1 MENVV
6 TIKNKKNEKFLREKT
21 KPVHIRET
29 GKEKLRVMIREMK
42 RAMKEAQGIGLA
54 ANQIGLPYRI
64 FVARIGEKS
73 YTVLNPELIS
83 RSKDEETAE
92 EGCLSVPGKWGTV
105 SRSKEVVLHGYDLN
119 GKKIKIKAWGL
130 LARMFQHEVDHLD
143 GKLFID
149 KATGIMNAPISERLS
164 KKVSSS

>member
-1 MENVV
+1 MIKNQPNENGV

-92 EGCLSVPGKWGTV
+92 E
-105 SRSKEVVLHGYDLN
+105 
-119 GKKIKIKAWGL
+119 
-130 LARMFQHEVDHLD
+130 
-143 GKLFID
+143 
-149 KATGIMNAPISERLS
+149 
-164 KKVSSS
+164 

>member
-1 MENVV
+1 MANII
-6 TIKNKKNEKFLREKT
+6 TIVHKKDEKFLRTKT
-21 KPVHIRET
+21 NPVDFLSLD
-29 GKEKLRVMIREMK
+29 KKSLRKIVQDMRAAMK
-42 RAMKEAQGIGLA
+42 RAEGIGLA